1 MAYNGFLPENV
12 INIGKIYSIHYFE
25 YMSDFSFEGESH
37 DFWEF
42 ICVDKGEV
50 EVTGGDKKFIL
61 HKGEIAFHE
70 PNEFHNVTATGTIAP
85 NLIVISFQC
94 DDNAIYYFRKKIL
107 KMDDVERNLLASI
120 IFEARHTFQ
129 CRLIRLLIEQFLIH
143 LARRYSASYT
153 SVVRPKDTMPA
164 AKSTKSK
171 NDIEV
176 YSLVTEYMKE
186 HIRSHVTIEQ
196 ICKDNL
202 VGRSRLQKIFKNQ
215 CGLGII
221 DYFSKLKINT
231 AKELIRSRHMNFTQ
245 ISDYLGYTS
254 IHYFSR
260 QFKKETGMTPSE
272 YASSI
277 KAMSE
282 GKFEEN

>member
-1 MAYNGFLPENV
+1 MSYNGFLPENV

-50 EVTGGDKKFIL
+50 EVTAGDKKFIL

-70 PNEFHNVTATGTIAP
+70 PNEFHNVNATGNVAP

-94 DDNAIYYFRKKIL
+94 DNHSMYYFRKKLL
-107 KMDDVERNLLASI
+107 KMDDVERNILASI

-129 CRLIRLLIEQFLIH
+129 CRLDDPYLQNMPLKQPADIFGSQQMIRLLLEQFLIH
-143 LARRYSASYT
+143 IARRYSSSSPGAI
-153 SVVRPKDTMPA
+153 RPKDTIIA
-164 AKSTKSK
+164 AKSSKSK
-171 NDIEV
+171 NDIEI

-186 HIRSHVTIEQ
+186 HICSHVTIDQ

-202 VGRSRLQKIFKNQ
+202 VGRSRLHKIFKNQ

-221 DYFSKLKINT
+221 
-231 AKELIRSRHMNFTQ
+231 E
-245 ISDYLGYTS
+245 
-254 IHYFSR
+254 
-260 QFKKETGMTPSE
+260 
-272 YASSI
+272 
-277 KAMSE
+277 
-282 GKFEEN
+282 

>member
-37 DFWEF
+37 NFWEF

-129 CRLIRLLIEQFLIH
+129 CRLDDPYLQN
-143 LARRYSASYT
+143 
-153 SVVRPKDTMPA
+153 MPL
-164 AKSTKSK
+164 KQPP
-171 NDIEV
+171 DIFG
-176 YSLVTEYMKE
+176 S
-186 HIRSHVTIEQ
+186 Q
-196 ICKDNL
+196 
-202 VGRSRLQKIFKNQ
+202 Q
-215 CGLGII
+215 
-221 DYFSKLKINT
+221 
-231 AKELIRSRHMNFTQ
+231 
-245 ISDYLGYTS
+245 
-254 IHYFSR
+254 
-260 QFKKETGMTPSE
+260 
-272 YASSI
+272 
-277 KAMSE
+277 
-282 GKFEEN
+282 

>member
-129 CRLIRLLIEQFLIH
+129 CRLDDPYLQNMPLKQPPDIFGSQQMIRLLIEQFLIH

-176 YSLVTEYMKE
+176 YSLVTEYMTAEDIQKSMRTWHHRLFFE
-186 HIRSHVTIEQ
+186 AEDQHCKRTDPIQTYEFYTDFRLSWIYLHSLLLKTI
-196 ICKDNL
+196 
-202 VGRSRLQKIFKNQ
+202 QKRNWN
-215 CGLGII
+215 
-221 DYFSKLKINT
+221 DT
-231 AKELIRSRHMNFTQ
+231 V
-245 ISDYLGYTS
+245 
-254 IHYFSR
+254 
-260 QFKKETGMTPSE
+260 
-272 YASSI
+272 
-277 KAMSE
+277 
-282 GKFEEN
+282 